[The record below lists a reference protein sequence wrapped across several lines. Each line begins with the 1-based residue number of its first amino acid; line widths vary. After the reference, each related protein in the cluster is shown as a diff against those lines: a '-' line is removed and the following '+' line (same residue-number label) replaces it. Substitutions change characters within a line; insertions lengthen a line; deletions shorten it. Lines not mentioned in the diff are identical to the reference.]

1 MSITYDQYVAQISNL
16 LVIGSTDANFIT
28 MLPGMIDYAEGRCYR
43 ELDLLATRVSTT
55 VTLSSGVRTVALST
69 TSGYFR
75 VVENLN
81 VYTSTSATSSNA
93 TRAPLTMVSRDFI
106 DSVYPSASANTGQ
119 PLFAAMQS
127 DSTLIFGPSP
137 SAGYTVEVA
146 GTIQPSPLSSGN
158 SSTFLT
164 QNLPDLFIAAS
175 MVFGSAYMRDFGSES
190 DNPKMSGSWEQQY
203 GTLFQ
208 SANVEFLR
216 QKYQSAG
223 WTHAQPSP
231 IATPQRA

>member
-1 MSITYDQYVAQISNL
+1 MSINYTTYVDQISNL
-16 LVIGSTDANFIT
+16 LVIGSTDSNFTT
-28 MLPGMIDYAEGRCYR
+28 MLPGMIDYAEGRLYR
-43 ELDLLATRVSTT
+43 ELDLLATRISTT

-81 VYTSTSATSSNA
+81 VYTSTSVTSSNA

-106 DSVYPSASANTGQ
+106 DAVYPSASANTGQ
-119 PLFAAMQS
+119 PIFAAMQS
-127 DSTLIFGPSP
+127 DSTLLFGPSP
-137 SAGYTVEVA
+137 SAGYTLEVV

-175 MVFGSAYMRDFGSES
+175 MIFGSGYMRDFGAEA
-190 DNPKMSGSWEQQY
+190 DNPKMGASWEAQY
-203 GTLFQ
+203 TSLFQ

-216 QKYQSAG
+216 QKYQSGG

-231 IATPQRA
+231 IATPPRA